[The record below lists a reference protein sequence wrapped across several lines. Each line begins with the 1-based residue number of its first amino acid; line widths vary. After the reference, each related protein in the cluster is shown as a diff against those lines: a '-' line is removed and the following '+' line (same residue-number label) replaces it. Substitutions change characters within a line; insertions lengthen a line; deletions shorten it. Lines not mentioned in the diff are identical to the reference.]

1 MFAATVETGQRNMA
15 ALEQPV
21 IKDNTLMPGEWY
33 GGQLHLAPPTDQGG
47 GPKTYSIVW
56 VPTGMSLMWPKDRP
70 VHDKTAKAKGCGSYL
85 LSCLAGPGAEVE
97 VVTLTERWKSPSAVV
112 DNCIMNV
119 ALIAVLRG
127 DVGARRSYAV
137 GVLRVHVVQK
147 IKASSLR
154 LTCADHRADTDDC
167 GESEESDA
175 RGFHVRHSCPYG
187 CKMQLIERG
196 YLQRTKL
203 YVIEVTLTMGFA
215 MPGFSGASRLASS
228 RKL

>member
-1 MFAATVETGQRNMA
+1 
-15 ALEQPV
+15 
-21 IKDNTLMPGEWY
+21 
-33 GGQLHLAPPTDQGG
+33 
-47 GPKTYSIVW
+47 
-56 VPTGMSLMWPKDRP
+56 MWPKDRL
-70 VHDKTAKAKGCGSYL
+70 VHEKTAKAKGCGSYL
-85 LSCLAGPGAEVE
+85 LSCLAVPGAE

-127 DVGARRSYAV
+127 NVGACRSYAV

-154 LTCADHRADTDDC
+154 LTCADHRADSDDC

-187 CKMQLIERG
+187 CTMQLIERG

-203 YVIEVTLTMGFA
+203 YVIEVTFEVARRRALPRLSTPAIGSGSAAPGAGPIRSLTYVNGPIWIF
-215 MPGFSGASRLASS
+215 GLAPFES
-228 RKL
+228 

>member
-1 MFAATVETGQRNMA
+1 
-15 ALEQPV
+15 
-21 IKDNTLMPGEWY
+21 
-33 GGQLHLAPPTDQGG
+33 
-47 GPKTYSIVW
+47 
-56 VPTGMSLMWPKDRP
+56 MSSMWPKDRL
-70 VHDKTAKAKGCGSYL
+70 VHDKAKAKGCGSYL
-85 LSCLAGPGAEVE
+85 LSCLAGPGAE

-127 DVGARRSYAV
+127 DVGACRSYAV

-154 LTCADHRADTDDC
+154 LTCADHRADSDDC

-187 CKMQLIERG
+187 CTMQLIERG

-215 MPGFSGASRLASS
+215 MPVLALRLASS
-228 RKL
+228 RKLEGLCPSRPPTRIFSVC

>member
-1 MFAATVETGQRNMA
+1 
-15 ALEQPV
+15 
-21 IKDNTLMPGEWY
+21 
-33 GGQLHLAPPTDQGG
+33 
-47 GPKTYSIVW
+47 
-56 VPTGMSLMWPKDRP
+56 MSSMWPKDRL
-70 VHDKTAKAKGCGSYL
+70 VHDKAKAERCGSYL
-85 LSCLAGPGAEVE
+85 LSCLAGPGAE

-127 DVGARRSYAV
+127 DVGACRSYAV

-154 LTCADHRADTDDC
+154 LTCADHRANSDDC

-187 CKMQLIERG
+187 CTMQLIERG

-203 YVIEVTLTMGFA
+203 YVIEVTFEVARRRALPRLSTTAIG
-215 MPGFSGASRLASS
+215 SGSAAP
-228 RKL
+228 